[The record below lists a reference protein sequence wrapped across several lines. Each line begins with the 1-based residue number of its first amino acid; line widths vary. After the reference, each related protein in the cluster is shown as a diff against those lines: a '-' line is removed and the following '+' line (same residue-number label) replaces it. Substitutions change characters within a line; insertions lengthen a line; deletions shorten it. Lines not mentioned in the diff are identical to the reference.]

1 MEIYTLRIE
10 YKYDTFLSVEF
21 KFYKTKDEMKQDR
34 ENIENGYKNSQDFY
48 KASSAS
54 FNEMKL
60 PFEDVKDMM
69 TIQQYEKL
77 FGRIVPPKSMDD
89 NITITIPVSAASSF
103 YEMLLTQRAVSMS
116 FDYMHKFDKSEN
128 MLTPV
133 IDDAIDQIDSK
144 MTEYV
149 EFNSRKADL

>member
-21 KFYKTKDEMKQDR
+21 KFYKTEDEMKRDR
-34 ENIENGYKNSQDFY
+34 EDIEREYKNSQDFY

-69 TIQQYEKL
+69 TIKQYEKL

-89 NITITIPVSAASSF
+89 DKG
-103 YEMLLTQRAVSMS
+103 MTQ
-116 FDYMHKFDKSEN
+116 
-128 MLTPV
+128 
-133 IDDAIDQIDSK
+133 
-144 MTEYV
+144 
-149 EFNSRKADL
+149 

>member
-1 MEIYTLRIE
+1 M
-10 YKYDTFLSVEF
+10 FLSVEF
-21 KFYKTKDEMKQDR
+21 KFYKTEDEMKYDH
-34 ENIENGYKNSQDFY
+34 ENIERGYKNSQDLY

-69 TIQQYEKL
+69 TIKQYEKL
-77 FGRIVPPKSMDD
+77 FGRIVPPKIMDD
-89 NITITIPVSAASSF
+89 SITITIPVSAASSF

-116 FDYMHKFDKSEN
+116 FDYMHKFYKSEN

-133 IDDAIDQIDSK
+133 IDDAIDQINSK

-149 EFNSRKADL
+149 ESNYTIRQMSS